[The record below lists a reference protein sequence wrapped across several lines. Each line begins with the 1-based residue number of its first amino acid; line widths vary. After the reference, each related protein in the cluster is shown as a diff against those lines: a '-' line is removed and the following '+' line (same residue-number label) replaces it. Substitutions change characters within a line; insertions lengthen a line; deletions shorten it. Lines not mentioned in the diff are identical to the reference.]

1 VVLDARGAVADVMA
15 RGRWHVRD
23 GRAVVRGPF
32 EATA

>member
-1 VVLDARGAVADVMA
+1 VLGPDGDPADMMA

-32 EATA
+32 EPAD